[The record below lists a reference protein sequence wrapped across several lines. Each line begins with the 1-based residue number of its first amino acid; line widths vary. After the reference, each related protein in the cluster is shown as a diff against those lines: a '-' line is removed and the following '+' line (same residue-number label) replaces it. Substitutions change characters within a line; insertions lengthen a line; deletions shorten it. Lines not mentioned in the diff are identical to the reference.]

1 VTSPFLAELDRWGP
15 DAVAAK
21 TPAPAEAALYTRRI
35 ARSHYENFPVVTWLL
50 PRKLHQH
57 FYNVYAFC
65 RWADDLGDEIGDR
78 ARSLELLAWWRT
90 GVERM
95 YAGQGTHPVF
105 VALAGTV
112 NEHHLPRQL
121 FLDLIHA
128 FEQDQR
134 AGSYRTFDELLDYC
148 RYSANPVGRLVLR
161 LWGYADAE
169 LDRLSDATCTALQL
183 TNFWQDV
190 ARDADISRVYIPGDV
205 MASHGYSAKALR
217 GDLGRGVASREF
229 KAALRDLVERTH
241 ELFAVGLPLVGQVEP
256 RLAVDLDLFSRG
268 GLAVLRKIEKQDYD
282 TISRRPKLGKLDR
295 AALMTKALG
304 RMLLRGS
311 RPGREAQHAFR

>member
-1 VTSPFLAELDRWGP
+1 
-15 DAVAAK
+15 
-21 TPAPAEAALYTRRI
+21 
-35 ARSHYENFPVVTWLL
+35 
-50 PRKLHQH
+50 
-57 FYNVYAFC
+57 
-65 RWADDLGDEIGDR
+65 
-78 ARSLELLAWWRT
+78 
-90 GVERM
+90 
-95 YAGQGTHPVF
+95 
-105 VALAGTV
+105 
-112 NEHHLPRQL
+112 LPRQL

-134 AGSYRTFDELLDYC
+134 TGNYRTFEELLDYC

-190 ARDADISRVYIPGDV
+190 ARDADIGRVYIPGDV
-205 MASHGYSAKALR
+205 MASHGYSAESLR
-217 GDLGRGVASREF
+217 EDLSRGAASHKF
-229 KAALRDLVERTH
+229 KAMLRDLSSARMRCSCG
-241 ELFAVGLPLVGQVEP
+241 GLAACRSSRL

-268 GLAVLRKIEKQDYD
+268 GLAVLRKIERQDYD